1 LHVSHFA
8 RYIKSLAIFS
18 DERQQEIH
26 WLFDSLINSLVI
38 AERNAQAQR
47 HISAATSM
55 RHAKNLMRFL
65 NRSFQDLPDQQL
77 VSHLDDFFNMLERS
91 MDHSMQ
97 LPMVEDLEEIRL
109 LVCDLHKGWETLL
122 MPTTSSPT
130 HVTKS
135 DDGYSRGLLA

>member
-1 LHVSHFA
+1 MSHFA
-8 RYIKSLAIFS
+8 RYIKSLAVFS

-47 HISAATSM
+47 HTSAATSM

-77 VSHLDDFFNMLERS
+77 VNHLDDFFKMLERS

>member
-1 LHVSHFA
+1 MSHFA

-18 DERQQEIH
+18 DEKQREIH

-47 HISAATSM
+47 HTAAATSM

-97 LPMVEDLEEIRL
+97 LPMVEDLQEIRL

-130 HVTKS
+130 HSPKGGES
-135 DDGYSRGLLA
+135 YSQGLLA